1 MKKQRNMHRVDPI
14 FRCLMD
20 FVLIYLGL
28 GTDVLTSDILSKV
41 LLVAVGVFTLISGIT
56 GHCSIYHIAGFNTY
70 KNNPKSL

>member
-1 MKKQRNMHRVDPI
+1 MKKQRNMNRVDQM
-14 FRCLMD
+14 FRSVMGL
-20 FVLIYLGL
+20 VLIYFGL

-70 KNNPKSL
+70 KK